1 MVCLCVRIGLTR
13 SVQDDLDFI
22 WVSPSAPIS
31 GGRPTIADSHLHW
44 QMQLQT
50 YASYFADAVEPRR
63 LGTVALSHVLRSD
76 TRPRLPDSLYQPIE
90 KMLLHASVHLLK

>member
-1 MVCLCVRIGLTR
+1 MIDFEGGNPGLNFDFDR
-13 SVQDDLDFI
+13 NQGLDFDFI

-76 TRPRLPDSLYQPIE
+76 TRTR
-90 KMLLHASVHLLK
+90 LHANLHDPTRDPSFGVF